1 MKYLIPPSEGKSK
14 VQDTGIK
21 FKDTKFIFKQHVQQI
36 VTLLEL
42 IDEEDLTS
50 IYGTSQEK
58 SERFHRQNQDIF
70 NSKCANAVSRYN
82 GIVYKNLDW
91 ESYSDKE
98 KEFMDNHFYIFSGLF
113 GMVKPLTLIPDYKL
127 KMNVLSLD
135 HHWNDVITK
144 ALQEEDLVVDLLPQ
158 VHRKAYKSGPNV
170 KKIDFY
176 VIKKGKKSSAGHFGK
191 AVKGQLIN
199 YIIKNKIISTD
210 NFTNFNY
217 DGFRWDGDFFIKEN

>member
-14 VQDTGIK
+14 IQSNKTK
-21 FKDTKFIFKQHVQQI
+21 FKDTDFIFKRHIEQI

-50 IYGTSQEK
+50 IYGTSEEK
-58 SERFHRQNQDIF
+58 SLAFHRQNQDIF
-70 NSKCANAVSRYN
+70 NSHCAHAIERYT

-91 ESYSDKE
+91 DSFSDSE

-113 GMVKPLTLIPDYKL
+113 GMVTPLTLIPEYKL

-135 HHWNDVITK
+135 HHWKEILTNELKDEDV
-144 ALQEEDLVVDLLPQ
+144 VVDLLPQ
-158 VHRKAYKSGPNV
+158 VHRKAYKAGKNV
-170 KKIDFY
+170 KRIDFF

-191 AVKGQLIN
+191 AVKGQLVNFIV
-199 YIIKNKIISTD
+199 KNKITSID
-210 NFTNFNY
+210 NFDKFGY
-217 DGFRWDGDFFIKEN
+217 DGFKWDGEIFIKED

>member
-14 VQDTGIK
+14 VQSAGVK
-21 FKDTKFIFKQHVQQI
+21 FKDTKFIFKQHVEQI

-70 NSKCANAVSRYN
+70 NSKCAHAISRYT

-98 KEFMDNHFYIFSGLF
+98 KEFMDNHFYIFS
-113 GMVKPLTLIPDYKL
+113 
-127 KMNVLSLD
+127 
-135 HHWNDVITK
+135 
-144 ALQEEDLVVDLLPQ
+144 
-158 VHRKAYKSGPNV
+158 
-170 KKIDFY
+170 
-176 VIKKGKKSSAGHFGK
+176 
-191 AVKGQLIN
+191 
-199 YIIKNKIISTD
+199 
-210 NFTNFNY
+210 
-217 DGFRWDGDFFIKEN
+217 